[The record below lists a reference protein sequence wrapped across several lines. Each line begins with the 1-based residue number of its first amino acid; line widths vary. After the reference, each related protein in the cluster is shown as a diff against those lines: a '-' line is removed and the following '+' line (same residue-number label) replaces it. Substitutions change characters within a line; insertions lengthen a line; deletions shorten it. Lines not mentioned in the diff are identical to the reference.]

1 MVTVV
6 VYQKLSAKAGSRAA
20 GDCSD
25 CPNGA
30 GFVLSANGV
39 AE

>member
-1 MVTVV
+1 MGTVLI
-6 VYQKLSAKAGSRAA
+6 YQKLSAKAGSSAA

-30 GFVLSANGV
+30 GFMLSANGV